1 MKGFVVP
8 LALVAVVVVGIG
20 FYQGWFQVGSDNAK
34 GKSDVTLSVD
44 KDKIKEDGK
53 TAVAKLEDVGHQI
66 KEKIKEDG
74 KTAVAKVEDVGH
86 QIKDKVEGSGEKSMD
101 GKVVSVSADTLTM
114 TDKDGKEHSHALA
127 ANVKVTCDD
136 KTCAVADL
144 KAGMRIRVT
153 ADTTSRQTASKIE
166 ALDKDQDFKK
176 GA

>member
-1 MKGFVVP
+1 MKGFVIP
-8 LALVAVVVVGIG
+8 LALVVVVIVGIG

-66 KEKIKEDG
+66 KDKIDG
-74 KTAVAKVEDVGH
+74 A
-86 QIKDKVEGSGEKSMD
+86 GEKSMD
-101 GKVVSVSADTLTM
+101 GKVVSASADKLTM

-136 KTCAVADL
+136 KACTVADL

-153 ADTTSRQTASKIE
+153 ADTTSRQAASKIE